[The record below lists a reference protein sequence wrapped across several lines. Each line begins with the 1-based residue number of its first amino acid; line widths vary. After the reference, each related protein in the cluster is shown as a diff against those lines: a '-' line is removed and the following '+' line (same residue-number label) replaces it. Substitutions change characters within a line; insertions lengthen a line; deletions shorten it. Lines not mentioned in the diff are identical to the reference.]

1 MFNTRISLRNAAIA
15 AGLVAAS
22 AIVLHAQRE
31 SSSLVA
37 KGTVQDN
44 LVTSNLPSADA
55 IFAKYEK
62 FLGGKEALA
71 KVTTRVVWTRRIQD
85 DGAPSETV
93 LLRRSKRPNFS
104 IMGRLNLDGTFG
116 NWTNGC
122 DGRNGWSREGET
134 IKEYN
139 PNLAAGPICHQ
150 ELYFYG
156 YFPLDLDEMKKS
168 YKSIEVKSEL
178 RIVQPPVS
186 VYGALAGGKGKDL
199 VPEGPRD
206 AYLVLALPAREGDI
220 GTWLVFD
227 KETGAL
233 LRRQTDTSPMPAA
246 PGSNSTFTSYL
257 QYRAVGDGT
266 VAPFQFTSQNR
277 GGLTRGVHTKIEDN
291 VPMPDETF
299 TKPKDSGREDKGL

>member
-1 MFNTRISLRNAAIA
+1 MCNKRVSSRSAAVA
-15 AGLVAAS
+15 AGLLVAGAIMLPAQHEAS
-22 AIVLHAQRE
+22 H
-31 SSSLVA
+31 LVA

-44 LVTSNLPSADA
+44 LATSNLPSADA
-55 IFAKYEK
+55 ILAKYEK
-62 FLGGKEALA
+62 FLGGKDALA
-71 KVTTRVVWTRRIQD
+71 KVTTRIVWSRRIQD

-104 IMGRLNLDGTFG
+104 IMGRLNLDGSFG

-122 DGRNGWSREGET
+122 DGRNGWSRQGEG
-134 IKEYN
+134 IKEY
-139 PNLAAGPICHQ
+139 PPQVAAGPICHQ

-156 YFPLDLDEMKKS
+156 YFPLDMDEMKAA

-186 VYGALAGGKGKDL
+186 VYGMLAGGKGKDL

-206 AYLVLALPAREGDI
+206 AYLVLALPAREGDV
-220 GTWLVFD
+220 GTWLM
-227 KETGAL
+227 
-233 LRRQTDTSPMPAA
+233 RRMDDGTPMPKE
-246 PGSNSTFTSYL
+246 PGSNGTYTSFL

-266 VAPFQFTSQNR
+266 VAPFQFASQNR

-291 VPMPDETF
+291 SPLPDETF